1 MKGEERPVCG
11 PEKIERRTD
20 RCEASQ
26 SRQTLQ
32 RQPGSLEFLEDVSP
46 LIPEASS
53 VLTDRWG
60 LLAFNL
66 CGVDKT
72 LSVSLGSPESK
83 CESVLE
89 IVALLASIDLRSK
102 MPWESLRSVWDASQ
116 RRHVSGRSTLLEN

>member
-11 PEKIERRTD
+11 PEKIERQTD

-72 LSVSLGSPESK
+72 LSESLGSPESM

-89 IVALLASIDLRSK
+89 IVALLVLHRPAIKNALGEFAKRLGC
-102 MPWESLRSVWDASQ
+102 ESTPTCLWS
-116 RRHVSGRSTLLEN
+116 